1 MDVVVLAF
9 NSIAPTFVYILIGY
23 LCKRR
28 SLIKESEQPRMNA
41 IGFRVFLPVM
51 LFYQIYAADAP
62 TLQGLEVIC
71 LCAAGVMCVYGLS
84 IAFVLRFEKE
94 KQRRGTMIQ
103 AIFRSNY
110 VLLGLPI
117 VSALYPEA
125 VGCASITLAVVVP
138 IYNILAVVALEVFN
152 DQKVNFRQVFVAVL
166 KNPLIWGSVLGM
178 VFMFTRLR
186 LPAFLESSCKTF
198 SGIATPYLLFLLGVF
213 FRFDFRVD
221 RSLAACLLG
230 RLVVVPALMLT
241 LAALLGLRNGEFA
254 IILAVFAAPAA
265 TSSFTMAQQLGG
277 DARLA
282 GNTIVLGSAFSFFTI
297 LGWMCLFMALGVL

>member
-9 NSIAPTFVYILIGY
+9 NSIAPTFVYILIGC

-125 VGCASITLAVVVP
+125 VGCASITLAVV
-138 IYNILAVVALEVFN
+138 ALEVFN

-230 RLVVVPALMLT
+230 RLVVVPVLMLT

-265 TSSFTMAQQLGG
+265 TSSFTMAQQLSG